1 MLLNDYLF
9 VGLLMMILITVHGA
23 VIFIRF
29 LLCSSLKVFLCRFK
43 LAIVMIFVGI
53 VGIVVACWGVM
64 DRNWDLIYIYMMQY
78 NLYHR
83 IKMV

>member
-1 MLLNDYLF
+1 MLSNDYLF
-9 VGLLMMILITVHGA
+9 VGLLMMILIAVHEV

-53 VGIVVACWGVM
+53 VVACLGVM
-64 DRNWDLIYIYMMQY
+64 DRNWDLIYIYDA
-78 NLYHR
+78 
-83 IKMV
+83 I

>member
-1 MLLNDYLF
+1 MYMLLNDYLF

-29 LLCSSLKVFLCRFK
+29 LLCSSLKVFLCRLK

-53 VGIVVACWGVM
+53 VVACLGC
-64 DRNWDLIYIYMMQY
+64 YG
-78 NLYHR
+78 
-83 IKMV
+83 